1 MAPEVF
7 AKQPYSMAADVWSF
21 GIILGEIAT
30 REEPFAKLSFF
41 DALAMVG
48 QGQVELFA
56 CTFFLF

>member
-7 AKQPYSMAADVWSF
+7 AKQPYSTAADIWSF

-30 REEPFAKLSFF
+30 REEPFASLSFF

-48 QGQVELFA
+48 KGQVRVEIISL
-56 CTFFLF
+56 